1 VQVTIESQNTGK
13 GHGRWVI
20 VVAAPVVVLLGLGSS
35 LVGLGD
41 GRQSLNGG
49 VLANFWQ
56 IAHGVVG
63 VALSILAGVGA
74 FEVRRRSRRVAM
86 IIVAGLVVAWLSWL
100 GGNVLAITQGRGAS
114 YTGTAQI
121 SLGSAVL
128 GSVSVACAS
137 VVGDDTQI
145 AEVDVQTNG
154 FDLIVR
160 HRTDRTPEP
169 MISGTV
175 VVGGSSVTFG
185 QVESIVANELVG
197 HATVSAVVV
206 GPAGGTGSPAEVAID
221 WTCNLGSRVPIT

>member
-1 VQVTIESQNTGK
+1 MTIESQNTGT

-20 VVAAPVVVLLGLGSS
+20 LVAAPVIVLLGLGSS

-41 GRQSLNGG
+41 GRQSLAGG
-49 VLANFWQ
+49 VLSNFWQ

-63 VALSILAGVGA
+63 VALSVLAGVGA
-74 FEVRRRSRRVAM
+74 FEVSRRSRRVAT
-86 IIVAGLVVAWLSWL
+86 IIVAGLVVAWLSWF
-100 GGNVLAITQGRGAS
+100 GGNVLAIAQGRGAS
-114 YTGTAQI
+114 CTGTAQI
-121 SLGSAVL
+121 SLGSQVL

-137 VVGDDTQI
+137 VVGDDTQV
-145 AEVDVQTNG
+145 AEVNVPTNG

-160 HRTDRTPEP
+160 NRTDRTPEP
-169 MISGTV
+169 MISGMTA
-175 VVGGSSVTFG
+175 VGGSSLTFG
-185 QVESIVANELVG
+185 QVQSMVANGLVG